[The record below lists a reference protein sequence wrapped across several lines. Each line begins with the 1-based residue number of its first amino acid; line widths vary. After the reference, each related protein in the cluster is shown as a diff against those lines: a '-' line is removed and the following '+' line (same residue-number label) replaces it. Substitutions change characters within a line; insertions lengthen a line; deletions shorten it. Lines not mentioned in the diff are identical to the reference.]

1 MFIQIH
7 QILKI
12 IKNIDSF
19 MEVQKMTDKEKMIKL
34 INYFNEVVVEENICE
49 SEIDNFEDGC
59 EYDFYVKWP
68 DEDVR
73 DEVDNI
79 CCELFILNN
88 GIPNYENIR
97 TFNNMQSDF
106 EVGPGERDSFGWLTG
121 VVTTDRNICL
131 VVVFG

>member
-1 MFIQIH
+1 MNN
-7 QILKI
+7 KI
-12 IKNIDSF
+12 IPGNDENQLS
-19 MEVQKMTDKEKMIKL
+19 TKEKMIKL

-49 SEIDNFEDGC
+49 SETDNFEDGY

-73 DEVDNI
+73 DEVEDI
-79 CCELFILNN
+79 CCELFILN
-88 GIPNYENIR
+88 GFPNYENIH